1 MSTSRLHRF
10 FAVSLAVLM
19 LGVGAG
25 ACGDTADPYAA
36 KVNGIALSQDALEAE
51 LDAML
56 ANEQYLSMLQQQ
68 GNSVL
73 GTGKGTFN
81 LAFVT
86 RVLTRQI
93 YLELVHQ
100 EFVRQK
106 LRLTDEDRDLVRS
119 DVVREVG
126 GEEVFGKF
134 ERSYRDTLVR
144 RIAEV
149 TKVQI
154 ALSGQTVD
162 QAAVRKFYEEN
173 AQLFVET
180 CTSHILFAVLQPTG
194 QVDTAATEAQSAQL
208 QAAAASAKA
217 RADAGEDFAA
227 LARELSQDRSNSE
240 QGGDLGCGPAGRFV
254 PEFEQAMDA
263 LQAGQVSEPVKT
275 QFGWHVIKVT
285 SRGPKPF
292 AEVTDEIRQRLL
304 SEAQEGFGS
313 FLTEQLAKAKVTV
326 NPRYGRFE
334 KGQNPGVVPP
344 SPPTTPDV
352 GGLSTKPTQPQP
364 NPFELG
370 G

>member
-1 MSTSRLHRF
+1 MSTSRLRRL
-10 FAVSLAVLM
+10 FAVSLAVLA
-19 LGVGAG
+19 LGVGLG
-25 ACGDTADPYAA
+25 ACGDTIEPYAA
-36 KVNGIALSQDALEAE
+36 KVNGTALPQEALEAE

-56 ANEQYLSMLQQQ
+56 ANEQYLAALQQQ
-68 GNSVL
+68 GNTVL
-73 GTGKGTFN
+73 GSGKGTFS

-100 EFVRQK
+100 EFLRQK
-106 LRLTDEDRDLVRS
+106 LRLTDEDRDLVRA

-162 QAAVRKFYEEN
+162 SAAVRKFYEEN
-173 AQLFVET
+173 SELFVET

-194 QVDTAATEAQSAQL
+194 QVDTAATEAQAAQL
-208 QAAAASAKA
+208 QAAAAGAKA
-217 RADAGEDFAA
+217 RIDAGEDFGAV
-227 LARELSQDRSNSE
+227 ARELSQDKSNSE

-263 LQAGQVSEPVKT
+263 LQAGQVSAPVKT

-292 AEVTDEIRQRLL
+292 AEVADEVRQRLL

-313 FLTEQLAKAKVTV
+313 FLSEQLTKAKITV

-334 KGQNPGVVPP
+334 KGQNPGVVAP

-352 GGLSTKPTQPQP
+352 GGLSTK
-364 NPFELG
+364 
-370 G
+370 

>member
-1 MSTSRLHRF
+1 MSTSRLRKF
-10 FAVSLAVLM
+10 FVVSLAVLA
-19 LGVGAG
+19 LGVGVG

-36 KVNGIALSQDALEAE
+36 KVNGIALSQAA

-56 ANEQYLSMLQQQ
+56 ANERYVSGLQQQ
-68 GNSVL
+68 GNTVL
-73 GTGKGTFN
+73 GSGKGTFN

-162 QAAVRKFYEEN
+162 SAAVRKFYEEN
-173 AQLFVET
+173 SELFVET

-194 QVDTAATEAQSAQL
+194 QVDTAATEAQAAQL
-208 QAAAASAKA
+208 QAAAAGAKA
-217 RADAGEDFAA
+217 RIDAG
-227 LARELSQDRSNSE
+227 
-240 QGGDLGCGPAGRFV
+240 
-254 PEFEQAMDA
+254 
-263 LQAGQVSEPVKT
+263 
-275 QFGWHVIKVT
+275 
-285 SRGPKPF
+285 
-292 AEVTDEIRQRLL
+292 
-304 SEAQEGFGS
+304 
-313 FLTEQLAKAKVTV
+313 
-326 NPRYGRFE
+326 
-334 KGQNPGVVPP
+334 
-344 SPPTTPDV
+344 
-352 GGLSTKPTQPQP
+352 
-364 NPFELG
+364 
-370 G
+370 